1 MKVTCKFCKKETGN
15 SRHLSVTGTSKGVFH
30 HILCE
35 HCGEMLVVQT
45 RDKNV
50 NPITPR
56 VV

>member
-15 SRHLSVTGTSKGVFH
+15 SRHLSVTGTNKGVFH

-35 HCGEMLVVQT
+35 HCGEGLVIQT
-45 RDKNV
+45 RNGSMQVIRPK
-50 NPITPR
+50 